1 MRSIFKLVRRFV
13 ATLMLS
19 LLILLVLNIVL
30 FLGMASVGLDTVGGW
45 TAAGTVSAALAED
58 GRGGYVLN
66 ERRSL
71 KGEGPGRF

>member
-30 FLGMASVGLDTVGGW
+30 FLGMA
-45 TAAGTVSAALAED
+45 
-58 GRGGYVLN
+58 
-66 ERRSL
+66 
-71 KGEGPGRF
+71 

>member
-30 FLGMASVGLDTVGGW
+30 FLVWRRWGW
-45 TAAGTVSAALAED
+45 T
-58 GRGGYVLN
+58 
-66 ERRSL
+66 
-71 KGEGPGRF
+71 P